1 MQITINKAN
10 SQTNFEGTIG
20 AGSRPVYNSNYNAPL
35 LMVNDNDFDFTYA
48 PGTMLQY
55 SPDQFRDNLTSVLAF
70 YAYLILAM
78 DYDSFA
84 LEGGTNW
91 YTQAQTV
98 VTNAQGL
105 SSPPAGWSAADG
117 KQSRYA
123 LIDNILSQ
131 TFRPL
136 RRCYYEYHRIGLDN
150 AFDDPAS
157 SRQAMSDAL
166 ISLRNVHRIRPAN
179 YNLQTFFQAKKDEI
193 VKMFGVAPDGER
205 ARFCRCSNSSI
216 RATSPSTTKD
226 SADAPPPRHPPLR
239 AHRPH
244 RMGCGTGMDRA
255 DRRDGSG
262 KSILL
267 GALGLVL
274 GARAEAWKLGKRN
287 ASWRNSPQWV
297 APSWVRSMRAP
308 PSSCVGASPP
318 AAAPGPTSMTN
329 RSSSTS

>member
-1 MQITINKAN
+1 MTPPFAPLTRGFRRTCLTLLLAVVASAPLSAQELDCQVSVIAPTVNNVETSVFEQLETAITEFMNGRRWTTDEFTLTERVTCTMQITINKAN
-10 SQTNFEGTIG
+10 SQTNFEGTIQVQS
-20 AGSRPVYNSNYNAPL
+20 SRPVYNSNYNAPL

-136 RRCYYEYHRIGLDN
+136 RRCYYEYHRIGLDL
-150 AFDDPAS
+150 S
-157 SRQAMSDAL
+157 L
-166 ISLRNVHRIRPAN
+166 IHI
-179 YNLQTFFQAKKDEI
+179 
-193 VKMFGVAPDGER
+193 
-205 ARFCRCSNSSI
+205 
-216 RATSPSTTKD
+216 
-226 SADAPPPRHPPLR
+226 
-239 AHRPH
+239 
-244 RMGCGTGMDRA
+244 
-255 DRRDGSG
+255 
-262 KSILL
+262 
-267 GALGLVL
+267 
-274 GARAEAWKLGKRN
+274 
-287 ASWRNSPQWV
+287 
-297 APSWVRSMRAP
+297 
-308 PSSCVGASPP
+308 
-318 AAAPGPTSMTN
+318 
-329 RSSSTS
+329 

>member
-1 MQITINKAN
+1 MMPNSVPPYSGLRLTCLLFLLATAVWNPAASQELDCQISVIAPTVNNVETAVFEQLETAITEFMNGRRWTTDEFILTERVTCTMQITINKAT
-10 SQTNFEGTIG
+10 SQTNFEGTIQVQS
-20 AGSRPVYNSNYNAPL
+20 SRPIYNSNYNSPL
-35 LMVNDNDFDFTYA
+35 LMINDNDFDFVYS

-78 DYDSFA
+78 DYDSYA
-84 LEGGTNW
+84 LEGGTNL

-123 LIDNILSQ
+123 LVDNILSQ

-136 RRCYYEYHRIGLDN
+136 RRCYYEYHRQGMDK
-150 AFDDPAS
+150 AFDDPAA

-193 VKMFGVAPDGER
+193 VKMYSVAPDW
-205 ARFCRCSNSSI
+205 
-216 RATSPSTTKD
+216 TKTWLVIKNGPL
-226 SADAPPPRHPPLR
+226 SAYR
-239 AHRPH
+239 
-244 RMGCGTGMDRA
+244 
-255 DRRDGSG
+255 
-262 KSILL
+262 
-267 GALGLVL
+267 
-274 GARAEAWKLGKRN
+274 
-287 ASWRNSPQWV
+287 
-297 APSWVRSMRAP
+297 
-308 PSSCVGASPP
+308 
-318 AAAPGPTSMTN
+318 
-329 RSSSTS
+329 

>member
-1 MQITINKAN
+1 MTPLTAPLHPGWLRACLLLMLVIPTMQSAQAQELDCQVSVIAPTVNNVETAVFEQLETAITEFMNGRRWTTDEFVLTERVTCTMQITINKAT
-10 SQTNFEGTIG
+10 SQTNFEGTIQVQS
-20 AGSRPVYNSNYNAPL
+20 SRPVYNSNYNAPL

-136 RRCYYEYHRIGLDN
+136 RRCYYEYHRLGLDK
-150 AFDDPAS
+150 AFDDPAAA
-157 SRQAMSDAL
+157 RLVMSDAL
-166 ISLRNVHRIRPAN
+166 ITLRNVHRIRPAN

-193 VKMFGVAPDGER
+193 VKMFGVAPESER
-205 ARFCRCSNSSI
+205 AR
-216 RATSPSTTKD
+216 
-226 SADAPPPRHPPLR
+226 
-239 AHRPH
+239 
-244 RMGCGTGMDRA
+244 
-255 DRRDGSG
+255 
-262 KSILL
+262 LL
-267 GALGLVL
+267 PVLKLIDPGNIPVYDQAL
-274 GARAEAWKLGKRN
+274 
-287 ASWRNSPQWV
+287 S
-297 APSWVRSMRAP
+297 
-308 PSSCVGASPP
+308 
-318 AAAPGPTSMTN
+318 
-329 RSSSTS
+329 

>member
-1 MQITINKAN
+1 MTPQTAPSLPGWLRACLLLMLAIPAMQSAQAQELDCQVSVIAPTVNNVETAVFEQLETAITEFMNGRRWTTDEFALTERVTCTMQITINKAT
-10 SQTNFEGTIG
+10 SQTNFEGTIQVQS
-20 AGSRPVYNSNYNAPL
+20 SRPVYNSNYNAPL

-136 RRCYYEYHRIGLDN
+136 RRCYYEYHRLGLDK
-150 AFDDPAS
+150 AFDDPAAA
-157 SRQAMSDAL
+157 RLVMSDAL
-166 ISLRNVHRIRPAN
+166 ITLRNVHRIRPAN

-193 VKMFGVAPDGER
+193 VKMFGVAPESER
-205 ARFCRCSNSSI
+205 AR
-216 RATSPSTTKD
+216 
-226 SADAPPPRHPPLR
+226 
-239 AHRPH
+239 
-244 RMGCGTGMDRA
+244 
-255 DRRDGSG
+255 
-262 KSILL
+262 LL
-267 GALGLVL
+267 PVLKLIDPGNIPVYDQGL
-274 GARAEAWKLGKRN
+274 
-287 ASWRNSPQWV
+287 S
-297 APSWVRSMRAP
+297 
-308 PSSCVGASPP
+308 
-318 AAAPGPTSMTN
+318 
-329 RSSSTS
+329 

>member
-1 MQITINKAN
+1 MTPLTAPSTSGWLRACLLLMLAIPAMQSAQAQELDCQVSVIAPTVNNVETAVFEQLETAITEFMNGRRWTTDEFILTERVTCTMQITINKAS
-10 SQTNFEGTIG
+10 SQTNFEGTIQVQS
-20 AGSRPVYNSNYNAPL
+20 SRPVYNSNYNAPL

-78 DYDSFA
+78 DYDSFS

-136 RRCYYEYHRIGLDN
+136 RRCYYEYHRIGLDK

-157 SRQAMSDAL
+157 ARQVMSDAL
-166 ISLRNVHRIRPAN
+166 ITLRNVHRIRPAN

-193 VKMFGVAPDGER
+193 VKMFGVAPESER
-205 ARFCRCSNSSI
+205 AR
-216 RATSPSTTKD
+216 
-226 SADAPPPRHPPLR
+226 
-239 AHRPH
+239 
-244 RMGCGTGMDRA
+244 
-255 DRRDGSG
+255 
-262 KSILL
+262 LL
-267 GALGLVL
+267 PVLKLIDPGNIPVYDQGL
-274 GARAEAWKLGKRN
+274 
-287 ASWRNSPQWV
+287 S
-297 APSWVRSMRAP
+297 
-308 PSSCVGASPP
+308 
-318 AAAPGPTSMTN
+318 
-329 RSSSTS
+329 

>member
-1 MQITINKAN
+1 MTPTSAHFIFGYRRLCLLFLLTLAASRPIAGQELDCQISVIAPTINNVEVAVFEQLETAITEFMNGRRWTTDEFLLTERVTCTMQITINKAT
-10 SQTNFEGTIG
+10 SQTNFEGTIQVQS
-20 AGSRPVYNSNYNAPL
+20 SRPIYNSNYNSPL
-35 LMVNDNDFDFTYA
+35 LMINDNDFDFVYS

-78 DYDSFA
+78 DYDSYA
-84 LEGGTNW
+84 LEGGTNL

-136 RRCYYEYHRIGLDN
+136 RRCYYEYHRLGMDK
-150 AFDDPAS
+150 AFDDPAAA
-157 SRQAMSDAL
+157 RQTMADAM

-193 VKMFGVAPDGER
+193 VKMFGVAPDSER
-205 ARFCRCSNSSI
+205 AR
-216 RATSPSTTKD
+216 
-226 SADAPPPRHPPLR
+226 
-239 AHRPH
+239 
-244 RMGCGTGMDRA
+244 
-255 DRRDGSG
+255 
-262 KSILL
+262 LL
-267 GALGLVL
+267 PVLKLIDPGNIPVYDQGLG
-274 GARAEAWKLGKRN
+274 
-287 ASWRNSPQWV
+287 
-297 APSWVRSMRAP
+297 
-308 PSSCVGASPP
+308 
-318 AAAPGPTSMTN
+318 
-329 RSSSTS
+329 

>member
-1 MQITINKAN
+1 MTPHPHPIPLLRRLPSTLLAFSSLLQAQELDCQVSVIAPTTMWRPRFRATRNGHRRVHERASMDDRRIHPDRTRDLHHAITINKAT
-10 SQTNFEGTIG
+10 SLTNFEGTIQVQS
-20 AGSRPVYNSNYNAPL
+20 SRPVYNSDYNAPVL
-35 LMVNDNDFDFTYA
+35 LVNDNDFDFTYA

-105 SSPPAGWSAADG
+105 SSPPAGWVADG
-117 KQSRYA
+117 KQADS

-136 RRCYYEYHRIGLDN
+136 RRCYYEYLSWD
-150 AFDDPAS
+150 S
-157 SRQAMSDAL
+157 MSPLTTRLPGNPWPTL

-205 ARFCRCSNSSI
+205 AR
-216 RATSPSTTKD
+216 
-226 SADAPPPRHPPLR
+226 
-239 AHRPH
+239 
-244 RMGCGTGMDRA
+244 
-255 DRRDGSG
+255 
-262 KSILL
+262 LL
-267 GALGLVL
+267 PVLKLIDPGNIPVYDQGLG
-274 GARAEAWKLGKRN
+274 
-287 ASWRNSPQWV
+287 
-297 APSWVRSMRAP
+297 
-308 PSSCVGASPP
+308 
-318 AAAPGPTSMTN
+318 
-329 RSSSTS
+329 

>member
-1 MQITINKAN
+1 MTPLTAPSTPGWLRACLLLILAIPAMQSAQAQELDCQVSVIAPTVNNVETAVFDQLETAITEFMNGRRWTTDEFILTERVTCTMQITINKAT
-10 SQTNFEGTIG
+10 SQTNFEGTIQVQS
-20 AGSRPVYNSNYNAPL
+20 SRPVYNSNYNAPL

-78 DYDSFA
+78 DYDSFS

-136 RRCYYEYHRIGLDN
+136 RRCYYEYHRIGLDK
-150 AFDDPAS
+150 AFDDPAAA
-157 SRQAMSDAL
+157 RQVMSDAL
-166 ISLRNVHRIRPAN
+166 ITLRNVHRIRPAN

-193 VKMFGVAPDGER
+193 VKMFGVAPESER
-205 ARFCRCSNSSI
+205 AR
-216 RATSPSTTKD
+216 
-226 SADAPPPRHPPLR
+226 
-239 AHRPH
+239 
-244 RMGCGTGMDRA
+244 
-255 DRRDGSG
+255 
-262 KSILL
+262 LL
-267 GALGLVL
+267 PVLKLIDPGNIPVYDQGL
-274 GARAEAWKLGKRN
+274 
-287 ASWRNSPQWV
+287 S
-297 APSWVRSMRAP
+297 
-308 PSSCVGASPP
+308 
-318 AAAPGPTSMTN
+318 
-329 RSSSTS
+329 

>member
-1 MQITINKAN
+1 MTPLTAPSTPGWLRACLLLMLAIPAMQSAKAQELDCQVSVIAPTVNNVETAVFEQLETAITEFMNGRRWTTDEFILTERVTCTMQITINKAT
-10 SQTNFEGTIG
+10 SQTNFEGTIQVQS
-20 AGSRPVYNSNYNAPL
+20 SRPVYNSNYNAPL

-78 DYDSFA
+78 DYDSFS

-136 RRCYYEYHRIGLDN
+136 RRCYYEYHRIGLDK
-150 AFDDPAS
+150 AFDDPAAA
-157 SRQAMSDAL
+157 RQVMSDAL
-166 ISLRNVHRIRPAN
+166 ITLRNVHRIRPAN

-193 VKMFGVAPDGER
+193 VKMFGVAPESER
-205 ARFCRCSNSSI
+205 AR
-216 RATSPSTTKD
+216 
-226 SADAPPPRHPPLR
+226 
-239 AHRPH
+239 
-244 RMGCGTGMDRA
+244 
-255 DRRDGSG
+255 
-262 KSILL
+262 LL
-267 GALGLVL
+267 PVLKLIDPGNIPVYDQGL
-274 GARAEAWKLGKRN
+274 
-287 ASWRNSPQWV
+287 S
-297 APSWVRSMRAP
+297 
-308 PSSCVGASPP
+308 
-318 AAAPGPTSMTN
+318 
-329 RSSSTS
+329 

>member
-1 MQITINKAN
+1 MTPLTAPSHTGWLRACLLLMLVIPAIQSTQAQDLDCQVSVIAPTVNNVETAVFEQLETAITEFMNGRRWTTDEFILTERVTCTMQITINKAT
-10 SQTNFEGTIG
+10 SQTNFEGTIQVQS
-20 AGSRPVYNSNYNAPL
+20 SRPVYNSNYNAPL

-136 RRCYYEYHRIGLDN
+136 RRCYYEYHRLGLDK
-150 AFDDPAS
+150 AFDDPAAA
-157 SRQAMSDAL
+157 RLVMSDAL
-166 ISLRNVHRIRPAN
+166 ITLRNVHRIRPAN

-193 VKMFGVAPDGER
+193 VKMFGVAPESER
-205 ARFCRCSNSSI
+205 AR
-216 RATSPSTTKD
+216 
-226 SADAPPPRHPPLR
+226 
-239 AHRPH
+239 
-244 RMGCGTGMDRA
+244 
-255 DRRDGSG
+255 
-262 KSILL
+262 LL
-267 GALGLVL
+267 PVLKLIDPGNIPAYDQGL
-274 GARAEAWKLGKRN
+274 
-287 ASWRNSPQWV
+287 S
-297 APSWVRSMRAP
+297 
-308 PSSCVGASPP
+308 
-318 AAAPGPTSMTN
+318 
-329 RSSSTS
+329 

>member
-1 MQITINKAN
+1 MTHLTAPSTPGWLRACLLLMLAIPAMQSAKAQELDCQVSVIAPTVNNVETAVFEQLETAITEFMNGRRWTTDEFILTERVTCTMQITINKAT
-10 SQTNFEGTIG
+10 SQTNFEGTIQVQS
-20 AGSRPVYNSNYNAPL
+20 SRPVYNSNYNAPL

-78 DYDSFA
+78 DYDSFS

-136 RRCYYEYHRIGLDN
+136 RRCYYEYHRIGLDK
-150 AFDDPAS
+150 AFDDPAAA
-157 SRQAMSDAL
+157 RQVMSDAL
-166 ISLRNVHRIRPAN
+166 ITLRNVHRIRPAN

-193 VKMFGVAPDGER
+193 VKMFGVAPESER
-205 ARFCRCSNSSI
+205 AR
-216 RATSPSTTKD
+216 
-226 SADAPPPRHPPLR
+226 
-239 AHRPH
+239 
-244 RMGCGTGMDRA
+244 
-255 DRRDGSG
+255 
-262 KSILL
+262 LL
-267 GALGLVL
+267 PVLKLIDPGNIPVYDQGL
-274 GARAEAWKLGKRN
+274 
-287 ASWRNSPQWV
+287 S
-297 APSWVRSMRAP
+297 
-308 PSSCVGASPP
+308 
-318 AAAPGPTSMTN
+318 
-329 RSSSTS
+329 

>member
-1 MQITINKAN
+1 MTPPFAPQTRGFRRNFLTLLLAVVASAPLSAQELDCQVSVIAPTVNNVETSVFEQLETAITEFMNGRRWTTDEFTLTERVTCTMQITINKAN
-10 SQTNFEGTIG
+10 SQTNFEGTIQVQS
-20 AGSRPVYNSNYNAPL
+20 SRPVYNSNYNAPL

-205 ARFCRCSNSSI
+205 AR
-216 RATSPSTTKD
+216 
-226 SADAPPPRHPPLR
+226 
-239 AHRPH
+239 
-244 RMGCGTGMDRA
+244 
-255 DRRDGSG
+255 
-262 KSILL
+262 LL
-267 GALGLVL
+267 PVLKLIDPGNIPVYDQGLG
-274 GARAEAWKLGKRN
+274 
-287 ASWRNSPQWV
+287 
-297 APSWVRSMRAP
+297 
-308 PSSCVGASPP
+308 
-318 AAAPGPTSMTN
+318 
-329 RSSSTS
+329 

>member
-1 MQITINKAN
+1 MTPSTAPSTPGWLRACLLLMLAIPAIQSAKAQELDCQVSVIAPTVNNVETAVFEQLETAITEFMNGRRWTTDEFILTERVTCTMQITINKAT
-10 SQTNFEGTIG
+10 SQTNFEGTIQVQS
-20 AGSRPVYNSNYNAPL
+20 SRPVYNSNYNAPL
-35 LMVNDNDFDFTYA
+35 LMVNDNYFDFTYA

-78 DYDSFA
+78 DYDSFS

-136 RRCYYEYHRIGLDN
+136 RRCYYEYHRIGLDK
-150 AFDDPAS
+150 AFDDPAAA
-157 SRQAMSDAL
+157 RQVMSDAL
-166 ISLRNVHRIRPAN
+166 ITLRNVHRIRPAN

-193 VKMFGVAPDGER
+193 VKMFGVAPESER
-205 ARFCRCSNSSI
+205 AR
-216 RATSPSTTKD
+216 
-226 SADAPPPRHPPLR
+226 
-239 AHRPH
+239 
-244 RMGCGTGMDRA
+244 
-255 DRRDGSG
+255 
-262 KSILL
+262 LL
-267 GALGLVL
+267 PVLKLIDPGNIPVYDQGL
-274 GARAEAWKLGKRN
+274 
-287 ASWRNSPQWV
+287 S
-297 APSWVRSMRAP
+297 
-308 PSSCVGASPP
+308 
-318 AAAPGPTSMTN
+318 
-329 RSSSTS
+329 

>member
-1 MQITINKAN
+1 MTPLTAPSHPGWLRACLLLMLVIPAMQSTQAQELDCQVSVIAPTVNNVETAVFEQLETAITEFMNGRRWTTDEFILTERVTCTMQITINKAT
-10 SQTNFEGTIG
+10 SQTNFEGTIQVQS
-20 AGSRPVYNSNYNAPL
+20 SRPVYNSNYNAPL

-136 RRCYYEYHRIGLDN
+136 RRCYYEYHRLGLDK
-150 AFDDPAS
+150 AFDDPAAA
-157 SRQAMSDAL
+157 RLVMSDAL
-166 ISLRNVHRIRPAN
+166 ITLRNVHRIRPAN

-193 VKMFGVAPDGER
+193 VKMFGVAPESER
-205 ARFCRCSNSSI
+205 AR
-216 RATSPSTTKD
+216 
-226 SADAPPPRHPPLR
+226 
-239 AHRPH
+239 
-244 RMGCGTGMDRA
+244 
-255 DRRDGSG
+255 
-262 KSILL
+262 LL
-267 GALGLVL
+267 PVLKLIDPGNIPVYDQGL
-274 GARAEAWKLGKRN
+274 
-287 ASWRNSPQWV
+287 S
-297 APSWVRSMRAP
+297 
-308 PSSCVGASPP
+308 
-318 AAAPGPTSMTN
+318 
-329 RSSSTS
+329 